1 MNVQRR
7 EFITLLGGATAAWPL
22 AARAQQTSGMRR
34 TGTLIPNAEGDPAS
48 SGDGETK
55 NAAKGEG

>member
-1 MNVQRR
+1 MKRR
-7 EFITLLGGATAAWPL
+7 ELITLLGGAAAWPMT
-22 AARAQQTSGMRR
+22 ARAQQTSGMRR